1 MYEEFK
7 KFIYSQLEDFEIVL
21 NADMSKYTSFRAGG
35 NTDILLN
42 INNIGKLK
50 TILKEIRA
58 NKIKYSVIGNGTNIL
73 VKDSGYHGVLIR
85 VCENMNSF
93 YVKENMIIAQSG
105 ALLSSVSKAAADN
118 SIGGLEFLNGIPG
131 SVGGGVCM
139 NAGAYGSEIK
149 DVLSKVEI
157 LSFDGSIKTVP
168 AENLN
173 LRYRN
178 SDIKDSGDIVI
189 GAVFV
194 GVFKNKDEIFSQ
206 MAELNAKRR
215 DKQPL
220 EYPSAGSTFKRPQG
234 YFAGKLIEECG
245 LKGKGIGG
253 AKVSEKHAGFIIN
266 YNNATAKDIL
276 DTIEMVRET
285 VKAKFGVVLENEVK
299 ILE

>member
-7 KFIYSQLEDFEIVL
+7 NFIYNQLDDSEIIL
-21 NADMSKYTSFRAGG
+21 NADMSRYSSFKAGG
-35 NTDILLN
+35 KSDILLN

-50 TILKEIRA
+50 TILKEIIA
-58 NKIKYSVIGNGTNIL
+58 KNIKYSIIGNGTNIL

-85 VCENMNSF
+85 ICENMNSF

-118 SIGGLEFLNGIPG
+118 GIGGLEFLNGIPG

-139 NAGAYGSEIK
+139 NSGAYGKEVK

-157 LSFDGSIKTVP
+157 LSFDGSIKTIP

-178 SDIKDSGDIVI
+178 SDVKDSGDIVI

-194 GVFKNKDEIFSQ
+194 GAFMNKDEIFSQ

-220 EYPSAGSTFKRPQG
+220 EYPSAGSTFKRPEG
-234 YFAGKLIEECG
+234 YFAGKLIEDCG

>member
-1 MYEEFK
+1 MHEEFK
-7 KFIYSQLEDFEIVL
+7 NFLYNQLDASEIVL
-21 NADMSKYTSFRAGG
+21 NADMSKYTSFKAGG
-35 NTDILLN
+35 KADILLN
-42 INNIGKLK
+42 INNISKLK
-50 TILKEIRA
+50 NILSEIRA
-58 NKIKYSVIGNGTNIL
+58 NNLKYSIIGNGTNIL
-73 VKDSGYHGVLIR
+73 VKDSGYNGILIR
-85 VCENMNSF
+85 ICENMNS
-93 YVKENMIIAQSG
+93 YHIKENMIIAQSG
-105 ALLSSVSKAAADN
+105 TLLSSISKAAADN
-118 SIGGLEFLNGIPG
+118 GIGGLEFLNGIPG

-149 DVLSKVEI
+149 DVLLKVEI
-157 LSFDGSIKTVP
+157 LGFDGSIKTIP
-168 AENLN
+168 AESLN

-178 SDIKDSGDIVI
+178 SDIKDSGNIVI
-189 GAVFV
+189 GAVF
-194 GVFKNKDEIFSQ
+194 GGTFKNKDEIFSQ
-206 MAELNAKRR
+206 MAELNTKRR

-234 YFAGKLIEECG
+234 YFAGKLIEDSG